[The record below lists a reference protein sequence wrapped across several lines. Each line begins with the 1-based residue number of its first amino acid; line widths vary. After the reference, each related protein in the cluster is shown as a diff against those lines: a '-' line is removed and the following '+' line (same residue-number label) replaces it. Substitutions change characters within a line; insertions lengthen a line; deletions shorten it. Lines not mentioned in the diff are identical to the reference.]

1 MAQNNLARNLTEEP
15 QPSVSEPEKVQIKR
29 VSIGKTL
36 KLSSFEKLLIV
47 CGSAMLTVL
56 MLVVVSSKIALSN
69 SQHELQ
75 HLDNQIVNVRNNNTN
90 LKQQIG
96 ELQSSTRLDKIA
108 HKSGMSLSNA
118 NIRNVTK

>member
-1 MAQNNLARNLTEEP
+1 MAQNNLARNLTDQP
-15 QPSVSEPEKVQIKR
+15 QPYVSRPDQAQVKR
-29 VSIGKTL
+29 VSISKAL

-47 CGSAMLTVL
+47 CGSAVLTVL

-75 HLDNQIVNVRNNNTN
+75 HLDNQIVTVRTSNTN

-108 HKSGMSLSNA
+108 HKSGMSLLNA

>member
-1 MAQNNLARNLTEEP
+1 MAQNNLARKLTEQPKPYVSKPEP
-15 QPSVSEPEKVQIKR
+15 TSIKR
-29 VSIGKTL
+29 ASISKAL

-47 CGSAMLTVL
+47 CGSAILTVL

-75 HLDNQIVNVRNNNTN
+75 HLDNRITNVRNSNTN
-90 LKQQIG
+90 LKQQIW

-108 HKSGMSLSNA
+108 HKSGMSLKNA

>member
-1 MAQNNLARNLTEEP
+1 MAQNNLARNLTEQP
-15 QPSVSEPEKVQIKR
+15 QPYVSSPDQAKVKR
-29 VSIGKTL
+29 VSIAKAL

-47 CGSAMLTVL
+47 CGSAVLTVL

-75 HLDNQIVNVRNNNTN
+75 HLDNQVVTVRTSNTN

-96 ELQSSTRLDKIA
+96 ELQNSTRLDKIA

>member
-1 MAQNNLARNLTEEP
+1 MAQNNLARNLTAEP
-15 QPSVSEPEKVQIKR
+15 KPYVSSPEHKQVKK
-29 VSIGKTL
+29 VSISKAL

-47 CGSAMLTVL
+47 CGSAVLTVL

-75 HLDNQIVNVRNNNTN
+75 HLDNRIVNVRNNNTN

-96 ELQSSTRLDKIA
+96 ELQSSTRLNKIA